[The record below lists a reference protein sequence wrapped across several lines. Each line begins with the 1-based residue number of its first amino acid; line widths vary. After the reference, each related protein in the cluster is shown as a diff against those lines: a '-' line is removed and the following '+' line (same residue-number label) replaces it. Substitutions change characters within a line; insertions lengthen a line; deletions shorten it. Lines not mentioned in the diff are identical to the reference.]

1 MILKLIRYSFLED
14 RTLGIITGIKD
25 RKTPFYTLELPDRNN
40 ERNISCIPEGKYQC
54 VRHWSTKFP
63 YLHLL
68 IMNVPNRDGILIHA
82 GNYPKN
88 TTGCILLG
96 QSINNEGDLVNSRK
110 AIDEFMELIK
120 AADEIILEVTN
131 V

>member
-40 ERNISCIPEGKYQC
+40 ERNISCIPEGKNY
-54 VRHWSTKFP
+54 WNFYFINL

-68 IMNVPNRDGILIHA
+68 IMDVPNRDGILIHT

-120 AADEIILEVTN
+120 ADDEIILEVTN

>member
-1 MILKLIRYSFLED
+1 
-14 RTLGIITGIKD
+14 
-25 RKTPFYTLELPDRNN
+25 
-40 ERNISCIPEGKYQC
+40 
-54 VRHWSTKFP
+54 
-63 YLHLL
+63 
-68 IMNVPNRDGILIHA
+68 MNVPDRDGILIHA

-120 AADEIILEVTN
+120 ADDEIILEVTN